1 MQDTIEIQ
9 NVSKHYTNCVALDD
23 VSFAIKPSG
32 VTALLGENGAGKT
45 TLFNLILGRQ
55 TASSG
60 EISLFGHPPGSGK
73 VKHRI
78 GAILQSANL
87 AENLTVK
94 EHLTLFSSYYPA
106 SHDYEKVS
114 QTAMLEDIENKQVRH
129 LSGGQ
134 KQRLLFAMSI
144 CGNPDLIILD
154 EPTVALDI
162 ASRKQFWTC
171 IEQLKSQ
178 GKSIVLCT
186 HYLEE
191 ADALADD
198 IVILDKGKLIAE
210 TTPSELKGRM
220 AEKRIQFQFEGKPEV
235 LENALNTGFQRVNNR
250 YFINSQTP
258 EALLSRLF
266 QHKLQISELTVSQT
280 SLEDAFLSTLGHKIN

>member
-1 MQDTIEIQ
+1 MSNTIEIQ
-9 NVSKHYTNCVALDD
+9 GVSKHYVDCKALDE
-23 VSFAIKPSG
+23 VSFTIKAGG

-45 TLFNLILGRQ
+45 TLFNLVLGRQ
-55 TASSG
+55 HPSSG
-60 EISLFGHPPGSGK
+60 SLSLFGHAPGNNQ

-94 EHLTLFSSYYPA
+94 EHLTLFSSYYLKHLPYDMI
-106 SHDYEKVS
+106 SK
-114 QTAMLEDIENKQVRH
+114 TAMLEDIEHKQVRH

-144 CGNPDLIILD
+144 CGDPDLIILD

-162 ASRKQFWTC
+162 ASRKQFWQC
-171 IEQLKSQ
+171 IEQLKAQ

-198 IVILDKGKLIAE
+198 IVILDKGKLLAE

-220 AEKRIQFQFEGKPEV
+220 AEKHMRFQFKGSQQE
-235 LENALNTGFQRVNNR
+235 LENALETRLEPIND
-250 YFINSQTP
+250 YFVVKTATP
-258 EALLSRLF
+258 EKLLAQLYRKSF
-266 QHKLQISELTVSQT
+266 VVNDLTITQT
-280 SLEDAFLSTLGHKIN
+280 SLEDAFLSTLNHASH